1 MKYLDTETRELV
13 GLPVGHA
20 LLLACWSMFQPRE
33 TWTPLLLWAG
43 VWLPILWFFFSPR
56 MMVFVT
62 AASTPFLL
70 MHAFYRG

>member
-33 TWTPLLLWAG
+33 SWTPLLLWG
-43 VWLPILWFFFSPR
+43 IWLPVLWFFFSQR
-56 MMVFVT
+56 MMLFVT

-70 MHAFYRG
+70 MHALYRG